1 MTTVKPTAPRKT
13 PAPRAL
19 TFREVCAANAIGGL
33 VASQAEHLLN
43 AHRADY
49 EKAVR
54 GFCRTA
60 FEIAD
65 EMCRR
70 AAA

>member
-1 MTTVKPTAPRKT
+1 MITATKTPRKT
-13 PAPRAL
+13 PPRM
-19 TFREVCAANAIGGL
+19 TRREVFAAHALGGL
-33 VASQAEHLLN
+33 VASQGEHILH

-54 GFCRTA
+54 SLGRTV

-65 EMCRR
+65 EAERR

>member
-1 MTTVKPTAPRKT
+1 MITATKT
-13 PAPRAL
+13 PRRPSHRL
-19 TFREVCAANAIGGL
+19 TFREVCAAHIAGGL
-33 VASQAEHLLN
+33 VASQGEHILH

-49 EKAVR
+49 EKTVR
-54 GFCRTA
+54 SFGRTV

-65 EMCRR
+65 EMVRR

>member
-1 MTTVKPTAPRKT
+1 MITATKTPRKT
-13 PAPRAL
+13 PPRNL
-19 TFREVCAANAIGGL
+19 TRREVFAAHALGGL
-33 VASQAEHLLN
+33 VASQGEHILH

-54 GFCRTA
+54 SLGRTV

-65 EMCRR
+65 EAERR
-70 AAA
+70 AAS

>member
-1 MTTVKPTAPRKT
+1 MIAATKTPRR
-13 PAPRAL
+13 PAPRPL
-19 TFREVCAANAIGGL
+19 TFREACAAHVIGGL
-33 VASQAEHLLN
+33 VASQGEHILH

-54 GFCRTA
+54 SIGRTA

-65 EMCRR
+65 EMQRR
-70 AAA
+70 ASL